1 MEPDFMKLVLV
12 EIKNKDG
19 MYMLQAEAWQSEV
32 ESYRISTHILHLEA
46 VERVIQTM
54 QERIQETLSL
64 EDMADIACLS
74 PYYFCRVFHQIVG
87 IPPGEFLATQR
98 LHAAKRLLLTTSL
111 SVTDICFEVGYIGV
125 GSFTTRFTQQ
135 VGVAPRLLR
144 HLVNNVGTPPLVLPS
159 EYNSNQLGAAP
170 GACGVSG
177 RIHISEPFRGIIF
190 AGLFPRRIPQGRP
203 VRCTRL
209 IEPGTF
215 HIDQVPDG
223 SYYLLSAAFQASQD
237 PRVYLLPNETVKVGG
252 YGPLLVQ
259 NGVASE
265 AVEIELRPL
274 CLTDPPI
281 LAALPFLSPR
291 IEQQA

>member
-1 MEPDFMKLVLV
+1 
-12 EIKNKDG
+12 
-19 MYMLQAEAWQSEV
+19 MLQAEAWQSEV
-32 ESYRISTHILHLEA
+32 ENYRVSTQMSHLTA

-54 QERIQETLSL
+54 QERIQEALTL

-98 LHAAKRLLLTTSL
+98 LNAAKRLLLTTSL
-111 SVTDICFEVGYIGV
+111 NVTDICFEVGYAGV

-135 VGVAPRLLR
+135 VGVPPRLLR
-144 HLVNNVGTPPLVLPS
+144 HLVNNVGMPPLIAPS
-159 EYNSNQLGAAP
+159 ECSSEQLCASP
-170 GACGVSG
+170 GLGGVSG
-177 RIHISEPFRGIIF
+177 RIRIAEPFRGIIF
-190 AGLFPRRIPQGRP
+190 IGLFPRRIPQGRP

-209 IEPGTF
+209 TGPGSF
-215 HIDQVPDG
+215 LIDMVPDG
-223 SYYLLSAAFQASQD
+223 CYYLLSAAFPVSQD
-237 PRVYLLPNETVKVGG
+237 PRVYLLPNETLKVGG

-265 AVEIELRPL
+265 PVEIELRPH

-281 LAALPFLSPR
+281 LAALPFLSASS
-291 IEQQA
+291 QQA